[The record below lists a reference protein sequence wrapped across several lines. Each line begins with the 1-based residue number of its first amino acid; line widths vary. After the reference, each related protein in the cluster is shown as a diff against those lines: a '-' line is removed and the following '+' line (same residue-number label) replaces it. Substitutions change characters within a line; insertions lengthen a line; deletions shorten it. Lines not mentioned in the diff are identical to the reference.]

1 MEHIEHIESIDKYYK
16 FKCEKCYF
24 FSNNRKDYKRHLI
37 TIKHNEASTNI
48 LKCENCNKIFKSK
61 TSLRRHDKTCCIY
74 SENDVKYLKDTI
86 NGLKNTI
93 GGLENKVGELQE
105 DKIARLERDNNL
117 YAEREN
123 KILQLTE
130 QLSNNNTTT
139 NTTNINTNNNTFNL
153 NFFLTDTCKDAMNI
167 NEFIESIEVTIED
180 LKYLG
185 KNGYVDGISK
195 LIIDKLQEIDVT
207 KRPLHCSDLKR
218 EIIHVKDKNE
228 WTKEIKRGEK
238 IDKVLMEVKRTNS
251 IALQEKYKAKYPQC
265 MTNYN
270 SKEHKEY
277 SEIIHQNFGGNS
289 KDIDLQDDKILRRV
303 SKCIEIDKNKNKL

>member
-1 MEHIEHIESIDKYYK
+1 MEYNKNSEK
-16 FKCEKCYF
+16 FICEKCDF
-24 FSNNRKDYKRHLI
+24 FSSNRKDYKRHLN
-37 TIKHNEASTNI
+37 TIKHNEVSKQSY
-48 LKCENCNKIFKSK
+48 KCGNCNENFKSK
-61 TSLRRHDKTCCIY
+61 TSLWRHNKNCCVNNDKKFIY
-74 SENDVKYLKDTI
+74 TENDVKHLKDKI
-86 NGLKNTI
+86 D
-93 GGLENKVGELQE
+93 ELQE

-117 YAEREN
+117 YIEREN

-130 QLSNNNTTT
+130 QLSNNITN
-139 NTTNINTNNNTFNL
+139 NTTNNTTNNVNSNNNTFNL
-153 NFFLTDTCKDAMNI
+153 NFFLTNTCKDAMNI
-167 NEFIESIEVTIED
+167 NEFIESIEVSIED

-195 LIIDKLQEIDVT
+195 LIIDKLQQIDVT

-228 WTKEIKRGEK
+228 WTKEVKRGEK

-251 IALQEKYKAKYPQC
+251 IALQEKYKLKYPQC

-277 SEIIHQNFGGNS
+277 NEIIHQNFGGNT
-289 KDIDLQDDKILRRV
+289 KDIDFQDDKILRRV
-303 SKCIEIDKNKNKL
+303 SKYIEIDKNKNKNK